1 MAINDHHGAIDGL
14 QVNEAGQDV
23 EQAVALPDLLPQAGR
38 LVAVRILWAA
48 RAEAVAVVERQEMRA
63 LSGKPGGRVNQV
75 GIDGE
80 IHRRP
85 PRNDEKQRGIFGFTT
100 QFISRSVLT
109 NAL

>member
-23 EQAVALPDLLPQAGR
+23 EQDVEQAVALPDLLPQVGR

-48 RAEAVAVVERQEMRA
+48 RAAAVAVVEWQEMRA

-80 IHRRP
+80 I
-85 PRNDEKQRGIFGFTT
+85 DRGIFGFTT
-100 QFISRSVLT
+100 QFIARSVLT